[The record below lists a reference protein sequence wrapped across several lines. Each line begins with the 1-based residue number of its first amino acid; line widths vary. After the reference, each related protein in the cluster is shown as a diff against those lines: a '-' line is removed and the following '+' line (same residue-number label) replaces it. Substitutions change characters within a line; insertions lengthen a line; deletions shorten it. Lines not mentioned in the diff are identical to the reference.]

1 MKNDFFGVDDF
12 SGTVDRKGV
21 GTVDRGEDRDMVDVT
36 ENDESHQKKGIKR
49 CFQTFYYGHMSWL
62 IRSTA
67 PRSGNTVVM
76 CYDERLQRKVTLVC
90 SRVAPRHHR

>member
-36 ENDESHQKKGIKR
+36 ENDESHQKKGINR
-49 CFQTFYYGHMSWL
+49 CFHQSFLTP
-62 IRSTA
+62 ISTSA
-67 PRSGNTVVM
+67 
-76 CYDERLQRKVTLVC
+76 VC
-90 SRVAPRHHR
+90 TKLDVRT